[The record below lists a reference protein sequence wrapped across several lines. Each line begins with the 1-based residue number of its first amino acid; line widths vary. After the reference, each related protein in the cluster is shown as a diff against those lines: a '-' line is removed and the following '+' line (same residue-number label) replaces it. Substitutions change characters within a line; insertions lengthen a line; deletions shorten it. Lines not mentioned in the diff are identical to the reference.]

1 MDNMTL
7 PTLIGFSKDDLF
19 SQNIFKKFFEKI
31 SSLGYTMSSSK
42 YTPSISGI
50 PQNNVD
56 EQNSILIV
64 FGGDGTMLRALKHH
78 KSIPTIGIN
87 CGSFGFLSEFEASNL
102 DDAITF
108 IQKAEWIEEQV
119 NMIESSLED
128 TSYLGVN
135 ECVISGADTG
145 RPVDLRVMVD
155 GITMYESRGDGLI
168 INSPIGSTAYNI
180 ASGGA
185 IISPNIHALSIT
197 PIAPFLTL
205 DRSVIVDSNKVIE
218 ILNLER
224 TRSCKVFYDGI
235 FQHELLPGQQFTLKS
250 ANEYSIFLRRP
261 GSFSRR
267 MALKIANRYPIR

>member
-1 MDNMTL
+1 MSK
-7 PTLIGFSKDDLF
+7 PELIGFSKDDKF
-19 SQNIFKKFFEKI
+19 SQDIFKQFFQMA
-31 SSLGYTMSSSK
+31 SNSGYKMSSSK
-42 YTPSISGI
+42 FTPSISGI
-50 PQNNVD
+50 PQNSIND
-56 EQNSILIV
+56 EHSILIV

-78 KSIPTIGIN
+78 PSTPTIGIN
-87 CGSFGFLSEFEASNL
+87 CGSFGFLSEFESSDLETAFAFLISE
-102 DDAITF
+102 D
-108 IQKAEWIEEQV
+108 WIEEKV
-119 NMIESSLED
+119 NMIASHLEGNN
-128 TSYLGVN
+128 YLGVN

-155 GITMYESRGDGLI
+155 DITMYESRGDGLI

-185 IISPNIHALSIT
+185 IISPTIHALSIT

-205 DRSVIVDSNKVIE
+205 DRSVIVDSNKKIE
-218 ILNLER
+218 VLNLER

-235 FQHELLPGQQFTLKS
+235 SQHELLPGQQFTLKS
-250 ANEYSIFLRRP
+250 AEQYSIFLRRP